1 MMKNMKNTAL
11 IVLTV
16 VAVVGFGTYAFAD
29 WGMGHH
35 RYGWGQDDPGYHHR
49 GRGGPGYGYM
59 MEDLSDDDIEML
71 KKERESFFKTTEDLR
86 QDIYTKELELKSEL
100 SKKAPDAEKAVKLQK
115 DLSDLEAKIDQKRIG
130 HMIKMKKI
138 NPNAGRGPG
147 PGWGRGSGKGSCWR

>member
-1 MMKNMKNTAL
+1 MTKNMKNTAL

-35 RYGWGQDDPGYHHR
+35 RYGWGQ
-49 GRGGPGYGYM
+49 
-59 MEDLSDDDIEML
+59 DLSDDDIEML

-100 SKKAPDAEKAVKLQK
+100 SKKSPDAEKAVKLQK